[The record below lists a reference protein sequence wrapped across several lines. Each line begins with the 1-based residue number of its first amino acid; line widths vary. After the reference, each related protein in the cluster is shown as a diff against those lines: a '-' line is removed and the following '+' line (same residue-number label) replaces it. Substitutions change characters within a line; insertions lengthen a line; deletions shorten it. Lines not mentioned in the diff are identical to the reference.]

1 MNHYKLVSWEGV
13 YSGSFND
20 RAAFLEKIFS
30 IVTVIS
36 MCLCFFS
43 LSSSMTANIFEQSR
57 EISIMLALGFTK
69 AAVTRIFVYEALIL
83 VISSAIAGFFIGI
96 FIGNLML
103 V

>member
-1 MNHYKLVSWEGV
+1 
-13 YSGSFND
+13 
-20 RAAFLEKIFS
+20 
-30 IVTVIS
+30 
-36 MCLCFFS
+36 
-43 LSSSMTANIFEQSR
+43 
-57 EISIMLALGFTK
+57 MLALGFTK